1 MSSKIQLNSDTKYQ
15 LLLQISHKVRDT
27 LDLDTIL
34 NHLLDSVKTVVD
46 YDAAGIFVLNTA
58 LVHPRTEQPTNL
70 IAGVARRGFDPN
82 PSGDDPMLT
91 FGQGIVGHVI
101 RTGECVVV
109 PDVSQDPRYVV
120 GRDATRSEIAVP
132 IVRSDQAIGAL
143 NLESDRM
150 DAFDESDVEVLRFFA
165 DAAAISIEK
174 GMLHR
179 QLVDQKRVEEQLHI
193 AHNIQQRLLPAQAP
207 AVPGYDIAAIC
218 LPTHEIGGD
227 YYDYIDLTDGMLGLV
242 VADVSGE
249 GIPAAL
255 VMTAFRALIRT
266 QARSRWSP
274 AHIAQMVNRIL
285 PEFTGQANFVTAVYG
300 ILNPAEGTFR
310 YANCGHNPP
319 LVLRARGQMELLDRT
334 GPLLGVIPQAKY
346 SMGEVLLEPGD
357 RLVLYTD
364 GVVEAA
370 NQDGQIFG
378 TERLTRLKALS
389 QDIPAAQ
396 LIDAIIQATN
406 VFSGSDS
413 FEDDVALVVVKRQM

>member
-1 MSSKIQLNSDTKYQ
+1 MSSKIKLTSETKYQ

-27 LDLDTIL
+27 LDLDVIL
-34 NHLLDSVKTVVD
+34 NHLLDSVRMVVD
-46 YDAAGIFVLNTA
+46 YQAGGIFVLNTA
-58 LVHPRTEQPTNL
+58 LVYPRAERPTNL

-82 PSGDDPMLT
+82 PSGTDPMLT

-101 RTGECVVV
+101 HTGECVVV
-109 PDVSQDPRYVV
+109 PDVSQDARYVV
-120 GRDATRSEIAVP
+120 GREATRSEIAVP
-132 IVRSDQAIGAL
+132 IVRSDQTIGAL
-143 NLESDRM
+143 NLESDHL

-193 AHNIQQRLLPAQAP
+193 AHDMQQRLLPAHSP
-207 AVPGYDIAAIC
+207 DVPGYDIAGIC
-218 LPTHEIGGD
+218 LPTHEVGGD
-227 YYDYIDLTDGMLGLV
+227 YYDYIDLADGMLGLV

-274 AHIAQMVNRIL
+274 ADIAQLVNRIL
-285 PEFTGQANFVTAVYG
+285 PEFTGQANFVTAIYG
-300 ILNPAEGTFR
+300 ILNPVEDKFR

-319 LVLRARGQMELLDRT
+319 LVLRANGEIELLDRT
-334 GPLLGVIPQAKY
+334 GPLLGVIPQAHY
-346 SMGEVLLEPGD
+346 STEEVLLAPGD

-364 GVVEAA
+364 GIVEAA

-378 TERLTRLKALS
+378 TERLTHLPALKLS
-389 QDIPAAQ
+389 NPAEK
-396 LIDAIIQATN
+396 LITAIIQATN
-406 VFSGSDS
+406 EFSGLES
-413 FEDDVALVVVKRQM
+413 FEDDVAIVVVRRQM